1 MSYADLDNPELAFQ
15 AKLYTGNSSTQ
26 SITLDGDENMQ
37 PNWVWVKCRS
47 AAEWNQFHD
56 SVRGVAKYF
65 FSNTT
70 GTDNERDPNDQVT
83 SFDSNGFSLGAGAN
97 DSVNTN
103 NATYVAWNWAMG
115 TSFSNDAS
123 STSVG
128 SIDSSGSINASAGQ
142 SIISWTGTG
151 SAGTIAHGLS
161 AVPRMIIVKNRDQN
175 DSWYVY
181 HVANGNTHSILLD
194 TNGAKVGAYTDNWNN
209 TTPTS
214 SVFSVGGSAATSGA
228 SNEKMISYCFADVKG
243 YSRIS
248 SFVGNADTDGPW
260 VFCGF
265 RPSWVI
271 IKNTAAS
278 EHWRIYDNKR
288 DPYNHMYHVLFP
300 NEGSAESTV
309 NNASEE
315 IDFLSTGFKIRSS
328 AQQLNGSGHTILF
341 MAFAEAPFVNSKN
354 VPNNAR

>member
-15 AKLYTGNSSTQ
+15 AKLYTGNGSTQ
-26 SITLDGDENMQ
+26 SITFDGEEDMQ
-37 PNWVWVKCRS
+37 PDFVWIKNRNS
-47 AAEWNQFHD
+47 NEWNQIHD

-65 FSNTT
+65 FPNAN
-70 GTDNERDPNDQVT
+70 GGDNERSPNDQVT

-103 NATYVAWNWAMG
+103 SNTYVSWNWAIS

-128 SIDSSGSINASAGQ
+128 SIDSSGKINTTAGQ
-142 SIISWTGTG
+142 SIISWTGSG
-151 SAGTIAHGLS
+151 SGATIAHGLG
-161 AVPRMIIVKNRDQN
+161 AQPQVVFVKNRD
-175 DSWYVY
+175 DSASWNVY
-181 HVANGNTHSILLD
+181 TVVGGGGKGLFLNENNGFDTDSSYFNGGTASTTTFPVGTANTANGSS
-194 TNGAKVGAYTDNWNN
+194 DN
-209 TTPTS
+209 
-214 SVFSVGGSAATSGA
+214 
-228 SNEKMISYCFADVKG
+228 MIAYCFAEVKG

-265 RPSWVI
+265 RPSFVL
-271 IKNTAAS
+271 IKNTGAS
-278 EHWRIYDNKR
+278 EHWRAYDNKR
-288 DPYNHMYHVLFP
+288 DPYNHMYHVIYV
-300 NEGSAESTV
+300 NDGGAESTV

-328 AQQLNGSGHTILF
+328 AAQLNGSGKTIFF